1 MTTTCFYAKAISLC
15 VVTRALRRSAHAAV
29 LDDDGNSDDDDDGD
43 YGGDGGVDG
52 ETMVMMIVMAM
63 LVVMAFACSPVCP
76 FLVVHKNVSSGTQK
90 CF

>member
-1 MTTTCFYAKAISLC
+1 M
-15 VVTRALRRSAHAAV
+15 TRALRRSAHAAV
-29 LDDDGNSDDDDDGD
+29 LDDDGKSDDDDGD

-63 LVVMAFACSPVCP
+63 LVVMAFACSPVSP

>member
-1 MTTTCFYAKAISLC
+1 MTTTCFYAKATSLC

-29 LDDDGNSDDDDDGD
+29 LDDDGNSDDDDDD
-43 YGGDGGVDG
+43 DDGGDGGVDG

-63 LVVMAFACSPVCP
+63 LVVMAFACSPVSP

>member
-1 MTTTCFYAKAISLC
+1 M
-15 VVTRALRRSAHAAV
+15 TRALRRSAHAAV
-29 LDDDGNSDDDDDGD
+29 LDDDGNSDDDDGD

-52 ETMVMMIVMAM
+52 ETMVMMIMMVM

-76 FLVVHKNVSSGTQK
+76 FLVVHKHVSSGTQK

>member
-1 MTTTCFYAKAISLC
+1 MTTTAFLAKAIPLC

-29 LDDDGNSDDDDDGD
+29 LDDDGNSDDDDGD

-52 ETMVMMIVMAM
+52 ETMVTMIVMVM
-63 LVVMAFACSPVCP
+63 LVVMAFACSPVSP